1 MVFIF
6 FSDSETFCFMHANSL
21 QTQMRKDGHQ
31 TVLGEQGPIQ
41 IYERREDDH
50 RGMGPASPVFAWM
63 LSCFSH
69 VRLFATLCTV
79 AHQAPLSMGF
89 SRQECWSELPRPS
102 LGDLPSPGIEPVFP
116 ELAGG
121 FLTTSTTCLYIF
133 GMNDW
138 ADSLQRGHP
147 GLPAPGRG
155 LGSLK

>member
-1 MVFIF
+1 MSTGHPSILLLTTRFQIKKMSKLCF
-6 FSDSETFCFMHANSL
+6 LLIWCNYSTF
-21 QTQMRKDGHQ
+21 
-31 TVLGEQGPIQ
+31 
-41 IYERREDDH
+41 DH
-50 RGMGPASPVFAWM
+50 NQCNLCLKRVYQVCACV

-69 VRLFATLCTV
+69 IRLFMTLCTV

-89 SRQECWSELPRPS
+89 SRQECWSGLPSPS

-147 GLPAPGRG
+147 GLPALGRG